1 MSKRFLLNLEL
12 ICHKMP
18 ELFRFRAAARK
29 LLWSCK
35 KAITHLPPLSDR
47 PGKFLEGQCL
57 MAEMMSK
64 TVTGPVI
71 RLHPADNVVIA
82 RIDVAIGTP
91 VPAEDFVCRS
101 QVAAGY
107 KIAATHIKK
116 GEPVRK
122 YDVVIGFAATDI
134 APGTLVHSHNV
145 EFREFDR
152 DYAFGADYRPVEM
165 VPEAGRATFQ
175 GIVRDNGEVATRNYI
190 GVLSTVNCSATV
202 AHKIAAWFTPERL
215 ADYPNV
221 DGVVAFTHSI
231 GCGMEMSGEPMALL
245 RRTMAGYARHPNLAA
260 ALIVGLGCERNQLA
274 GLMDQEGLKADAR
287 LHTFIMQESGGTRQ
301 TIEAGIAA
309 VRALLPDANR
319 VKRSTVPASHLKIG
333 LQCGGSDG
341 FSSITANPS
350 LGAAMDLLVRH
361 GGTAILSETPEIYGV
376 EHTLTRRAVS
386 REVGEKLVERIRWW
400 KDEYSVGRDVQINGQ
415 VSPGNQVG
423 GLANIFEKS
432 IGSAMKGG
440 TGPLMDVYRYAEIV
454 KQTGLVFMDTPGFDP
469 VSATGQIAGG
479 ANLIAFTTGRGSMF
493 GAKPVPSLKLA
504 TNTPMYMRLT
514 EDMDLNC
521 GGILDGTA
529 SIQSTGQKIFDAI
542 LAAASGE
549 RTKSEMLGLGD
560 HEFVPWQIGIM
571 S

>member
-1 MSKRFLLNLEL
+1 
-12 ICHKMP
+12 
-18 ELFRFRAAARK
+18 
-29 LLWSCK
+29 LLWGRLIGAFFASS
-35 KAITHLPPLSDR
+35 SDR
-47 PGKFLEGQCL
+47 RFTDVFKGQCL
-57 MAEMMSK
+57 MIEMSSK

-82 RIDVAIGTP
+82 RVDVAIGTP
-91 VPAEDFVCRS
+91 VPSEDFVCRS
-101 QVAAGY
+101 QVIAGY
-107 KIAATHIKK
+107 KIAAGSIRK
-116 GEPVRK
+116 GDPIRK
-122 YDVVIGFAATDI
+122 YNVVIGFAATDI
-134 APGTLVHSHNV
+134 APGTMVHSHNV

-152 DYAFGADYRPVEM
+152 DYAFGAEYRPVEM
-165 VPEAGRATFQ
+165 VPEAERATFQ

-202 AHKIAAWFTPERL
+202 VHKIAEWFTPERL

-221 DGVVAFTHSI
+221 DGVVAFSHSI

-274 GLMDQEGLKADAR
+274 GLMDQEDLKVDSR
-287 LHTFIMQESGGTRQ
+287 LHTFIMQENGGTRR
-301 TIEAGIAA
+301 TIEAGVAA
-309 VRALLPDANR
+309 VQALLPEANR
-319 VKRSTVPASHLKIG
+319 VKRTTVSASHLKIG

-432 IGSAMKGG
+432 IGSSMKGG
-440 TGPLMDVYRYAEIV
+440 TGPLMEVYRYAEPV
-454 KQTGLVFMDTPGFDP
+454 RKHGLVFMDTPGFDP

-504 TNTPMYMRLT
+504 TNTPMYNRLT

-521 GGILDGTA
+521 GGILDGVA
-529 SIQSTGQKIFDAI
+529 SIESTGQEIFDAL

>member
-1 MSKRFLLNLEL
+1 MIEMS
-12 ICHKMP
+12 
-18 ELFRFRAAARK
+18 
-29 LLWSCK
+29 
-35 KAITHLPPLSDR
+35 
-47 PGKFLEGQCL
+47 
-57 MAEMMSK
+57 SK

-91 VPAEDFVCRS
+91 VPSEDFVCRS
-101 QVAAGY
+101 QVTAGY
-107 KIAATHIKK
+107 KIAARPIRK
-116 GEPVRK
+116 GEPIRK
-122 YDVVIGFAATDI
+122 YNVVIGFAATDI
-134 APGTLVHSHNV
+134 APGTMVHSHNV

-152 DYAFGADYRPVEM
+152 DYAFGAEYQPVGM
-165 VPEAGRATFQ
+165 VPEAERATFQ

-202 AHKIAAWFTPERL
+202 VHKIAEWFTPERL

-221 DGVVAFTHSI
+221 DGVVAFSHSI

-274 GLMDQEGLKADAR
+274 GLMDQEDLKVDSR
-287 LHTFIMQESGGTRQ
+287 LHTFIMQESGGTRR
-301 TIEAGIAA
+301 TIEAGVAA
-309 VRALLPDANR
+309 VQALLPEANR
-319 VKRSTVPASHLKIG
+319 VKRTTVSASHLKIG

-432 IGSAMKGG
+432 IGSSMKGG
-440 TGPLMDVYRYAEIV
+440 TGPLMEVYRYAEPV
-454 KQTGLVFMDTPGFDP
+454 RKHGLVFMDTPGFDP

-504 TNTPMYMRLT
+504 TNTPMYNRLT

-521 GGILDGTA
+521 GGILDGVA
-529 SIQSTGQKIFDAI
+529 SIESVGQAIFEAL